1 MNPADEAAAAAAVAG
16 STPAIPTSASVRGP
30 YTKWYRVWERTSV
43 AEDFY
48 YELYIIP
55 IIALL
60 VLAHLWGTRTNRRKA
75 YAWFRAHAPIL
86 QQEFAIVGFGNRR
99 LPVMEIGQDGENKGL
114 DAVTAITLPEGL
126 AITDDFLKEK
136 AANEFVTYATGRLN
150 IAALE
155 VKITLHKRYNPFL
168 WFLDNLL
175 GFFFEAIPSPKESIQ
190 AVAFTFDGKEAKV
203 VPTPRG
209 EASEEL
215 AESRRKVPNSTYD
228 GFVWAVVH
236 KDCMRRLRDE
246 RYDLSLTMTRDH
258 PKLPEWATIMTE
270 SAEITDKLLTPEL
283 IKAVEK
289 TEDSLEAFIMSDQP
303 IDQPKTYV
311 IYKKKLRIAFASV
324 CRKREEKLSSS

>member
-1 MNPADEAAAAAAVAG
+1 MNPSDEAVTAAG
-16 STPAIPTSASVRGP
+16 SVPAIPTSASTRGP

-75 YAWFRAHAPIL
+75 QEWFRAHAPIL
-86 QQEFAIVGFGNRR
+86 QREFAVVGFGNRR
-99 LPVMEIGQDGENKGL
+99 LPVLDATQNGDNKGS
-114 DAVTAITLPEGL
+114 DVAAATAVHEDF

-136 AANEFVTYATGRLN
+136 AANEFMTYATGRLN

-168 WFLDNLL
+168 LFLDNLL
-175 GFFFEAIPSPKESIQ
+175 GFLFEAIPSPRESIQ
-190 AVAFTFDGKEAKV
+190 AVAFTFDGKETKV

-215 AESRRKVPNSTYD
+215 GEGRKKIPNSTYD

-246 RYDLSLTMTRDH
+246 RYDLSLTTTRDH
-258 PKLPEWATIMTE
+258 PKLPDWATIMTE

-283 IKAVEK
+283 MKAVEK
-289 TEDSLEAFIMSDQP
+289 AEDSLEAFIISDQP

-311 IYKKKLRIAFASV
+311 NSHCNAKFAS
-324 CRKREEKLSSS
+324 SSSYSRITLM

>member
-1 MNPADEAAAAAAVAG
+1 MNPADEAAAAPVAG
-16 STPAIPTSASVRGP
+16 STPAIPTSATVRGP

-43 AEDFY
+43 IEDFY

-60 VLAHLWGTRTNRRKA
+60 VLVHLWGTRTNRRRAHK
-75 YAWFRAHAPIL
+75 WFRAHVQIL
-86 QQEFAIVGFGNRR
+86 QQEFAVVGFGNRK
-99 LPVMEIGQDGENKGL
+99 LPVLDVDPDGENKNL
-114 DAVTAITLPEGL
+114 DAATALPDEFDVS
-126 AITDDFLKEK
+126 DDFLKEK
-136 AANEFVTYATGRLN
+136 AANEFITYATGRLN

-168 WFLDNLL
+168 WFLDNVL

-190 AVAFTFDGKEAKV
+190 AVAFTFDGKEARV
-203 VPTPRG
+203 VPTSRG

-215 AESRRKVPNSTYD
+215 AEKRRKVPISTYD

-246 RYDLSLTMTRDH
+246 RYDLSLTTTRDH
-258 PKLPEWATIMTE
+258 PKLPEWATVMTE

-289 TEDSLEAFIMSDQP
+289 SEDTLEAFIISDQP

-311 IYKKKLRIAFASV
+311 NL
-324 CRKREEKLSSS
+324 